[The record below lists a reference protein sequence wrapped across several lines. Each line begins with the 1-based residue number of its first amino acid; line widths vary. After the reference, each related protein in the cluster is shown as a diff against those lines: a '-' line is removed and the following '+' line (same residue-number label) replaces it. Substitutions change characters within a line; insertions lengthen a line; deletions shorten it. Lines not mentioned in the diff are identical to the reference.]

1 MPHRPRLCPASPLS
15 AKVTLPSN
23 STAAAQRQSAP
34 GPSGDAASAAVSID
48 CERRRAT
55 LTSLPAGL
63 LLVALGLCCLAE
75 GEETRRPF
83 VEPFPAGLS

>member
-23 STAAAQRQSAP
+23 STAAAQRQ
-34 GPSGDAASAAVSID
+34 SGDAASAAVSID